1 MKEDQGAIQE
11 AFSCQAPEN
20 LMTQRQPSQKQ
31 TWEEQGVGASAV
43 KLHQVECFLSEKQI
57 IQNRLGA
64 KDRILFICKMPLT
77 HQLDVFPKC
86 RVIILLFED
95 IKSAEDLRE
104 KVTEVI
110 FNGSLINAIVTID
123 LFQILV
129 AKTKQ
134 FTSTKWE
141 K

>member
-1 MKEDQGAIQE
+1 MREDQGAIQE

-31 TWEEQGVGASAV
+31 TWEEQGVGAAAV

-95 IKSAEDLRE
+95 IKSAEDLR
-104 KVTEVI
+104 
-110 FNGSLINAIVTID
+110 
-123 LFQILV
+123 
-129 AKTKQ
+129 
-134 FTSTKWE
+134 
-141 K
+141 